1 VPYIP
6 PDYHG
11 IPDGL
16 MTDTDAILLASNYC
30 KDSPFQ
36 WHNEVLVH
44 IGCRPLKWN
53 FLVKGVD
60 TETSKTVPM
69 VLTLVHIKEFP
80 IPLTNSTTLDVF
92 ANLVCGMANPYILS
106 CEDADYIKDRAI
118 LVIIR
123 KFCDKGSLKDLI
135 YGKQSPK
142 NPYADKYRRE
152 NGKPLQPKMVRKF
165 GRHVLEAL
173 SALNAKG
180 IVCDCLHS
188 GNVMIDGGVARIVE
202 LELTMLGGS
211 IRGELLDVLMNLDIL
226 REGKACQLD
235 VMLFGE

>member
-1 VPYIP
+1 
-6 PDYHG
+6 
-11 IPDGL
+11 

-36 WHNEVLVH
+36 WQDEVLIH
-44 IGCRPLKWN
+44 IGSRPLKWN

-60 TETSKTVPM
+60 TESSKTVPM
-69 VLTLVHIKEFP
+69 VLTIVNVKDFP

-92 ANLVCGMANPYILS
+92 ANLVCGMASPYILS
-106 CEDADYIKDRAI
+106 CEDADYIKDRSL
-118 LVIIR
+118 LVVIR
-123 KFCDKGSLKDLI
+123 KFCDKGSIKDLI
-135 YGKQSPK
+135 YGKQNPK
-142 NPYADKYRRE
+142 LTYNDKYLRE
-152 NGKPLQPKMVRKF
+152 GGGRPLRPKMIRTF

-188 GNVMIDGGVARIVE
+188 GNVLIDGSVARIVE

-211 IRGELLDVLMNLDIL
+211 IDQELLELLMKLDL
-226 REGKACQLD
+226 HRDGKACELD
-235 VMLFGE
+235 VMLFGEKPKIIA